1 MKSFDVGGAGPP
13 LHFLHANGYPPDCYT
28 PLLELLKTE
37 YQTHGMLLRPL
48 WDDAEPEEIQS
59 WHPFSDDLLRF
70 LSDRESFDLSQDKS
84 DSVIGVGHSIG
95 AVVTLRAALRD
106 PGKFRALVLIDPV
119 LFIPPILLMWKITH
133 AVGLG
138 DRIHPLI
145 IGAKKR
151 RRTFDN
157 LETVFRGYRNRNV
170 FRYMS
175 DASLQAYIEGITK
188 PSANGGY
195 ELTFSPEWEV
205 QIYRTAMQDFDIW
218 NGLPKLEIPT
228 LIIRGKETDT
238 FLESA
243 AKLVKRKQPKV
254 KVETLEKSTHLL
266 PLERPKKVFDIMQLF
281 LQEVL

>member
-1 MKSFDVGGAGPP
+1 MKSFDVGGTGPS
-13 LHFLHANGYPPDCYT
+13 LHFLHANGYPPDCYAS
-28 PLLELLKTE
+28 LLELLKTK
-37 YQTHGMLLRPL
+37 YKTHGMLLRPL

-70 LSDRESFDLSQDKS
+70 LSDRESG
-84 DSVIGVGHSIG
+84 SVIGVGHSIG

-119 LFIPPILLMWKITH
+119 LFIPLILSMWKITR

-138 DRIHPLI
+138 DRTHPLI
-145 IGAKKR
+145 MGAKKR
-151 RRTFDN
+151 RRAFDD
-157 LETVFRGYRNRNV
+157 LKTVFRGYRNRNV
-170 FRYMS
+170 FRYMN
-175 DASLQAYIEGITK
+175 DESLQAYIEGITK
-188 PSANGGY
+188 PSANGNY

-205 QIYRTAMQDFDIW
+205 QVYRTAMQDMDIW
-218 NGLPKLEIPT
+218 RGLPELEIPT

-254 KVETLEKSTHLL
+254 KVETLEKTTHLL
-266 PLERPKKVFDIMQLF
+266 PLERPKKVFEIMQAF